1 MKVRDAL
8 RLYVQRRRVRV
19 SAFCMRKQRALTA
32 RGLLRHWLVL
42 HSVCL
47 ELRYLEDFLE
57 CLV

>member
-1 MKVRDAL
+1 MKVRDAW

-32 RGLLRHWLVL
+32 RGLLRHWLAL

-57 CLV
+57 